1 MAAAATAT
9 GTGTGALTVVLP
21 PCPARASTFR
31 RAQVRPHRLPTLRCR
46 RARPLTT
53 AAAAASSS
61 SSSPVFHGECFV
73 VGENIDTDQ
82 IIPAEHLTLVPS
94 KPDEYRKLGSDR
106 PQPENDCL
114 VIILISSCWLR
125 GSVLRLCAPR
135 GCSERCLLATRTL
148 QQPRL
153 TRAGIAFAYPIL
165 LVFNGLARTNKNLRC
180 RARPSPPPTR
190 DHNQKA

>member
-9 GTGTGALTVVLP
+9 GTGTGALTAVLP

-114 VIILISSCWLR
+114 VIILISSCWPARL
-125 GSVLRLCAPR
+125 GSTAV
-135 GCSERCLLATRTL
+135 
-148 QQPRL
+148 
-153 TRAGIAFAYPIL
+153 RAAR
-165 LVFNGLARTNKNLRC
+165 VQREVLARYTNTAATSFDTGRDRFCLPHF
-180 RARPSPPPTR
+180 ARF
-190 DHNQKA
+190 